1 MNFVEVGPTNPIS
14 IFMILVSAALAVGGL
29 IIGLKGERAWTVGL
43 AVVMFIAG
51 LLGFA
56 LGMASLSGTPLYAQ
70 QVKVGDQIEKAY
82 GLELSRDELE
92 DLDYPTEKPDTDFEV
107 FGSFSIDE
115 PEDDGFL
122 RTEVFLIW
130 RDGEMALAGSPDG
143 ETFTE
148 LQR

>member
-1 MNFVEVGPTNPIS
+1 MSITNF
-14 IFMILVSAALAVGGL
+14 
-29 IIGLKGERAWTVGL
+29 
-43 AVVMFIAG
+43 
-51 LLGFA
+51 
-56 LGMASLSGTPLYAQ
+56 PLNNQ
-70 QVKVGDQIEKAY
+70 DLEVGDQISEAY
-82 GLELSRDELE
+82 GLELSRDELG

-107 FGSFSIDE
+107 FGSVAMDE
-115 PEDDGFL
+115 PEEDGFL